1 MVFSFRPAKWKW
13 QMGTNVKRLSPYT
26 FIYNT
31 TKHLE
36 RITKNAERQKPTEKK
51 KKKNAGTPQKQRHN
65 RKESTRQLEQNHS
78 EIWVPISGD
87 GVEEDRLPVTNAR
100 LYRIH
105 VRILLEPTLQKSET
119 SESEESPV
127 MSPSV
132 LVTDVGEDEGA
143 AKKKEFCQVTHF
155 CQRLF

>member
-1 MVFSFRPAKWKW
+1 M
-13 QMGTNVKRLSPYT
+13 
-26 FIYNT
+26 
-31 TKHLE
+31 
-36 RITKNAERQKPTEKK
+36 
-51 KKKNAGTPQKQRHN
+51 
-65 RKESTRQLEQNHS
+65 
-78 EIWVPISGD
+78 
-87 GVEEDRLPVTNAR
+87 EEDRLPVTNAR

-143 AKKKEFCQVTHF
+143 AKKKEFC
-155 CQRLF
+155 L